1 MPVAVDT
8 VRSVVDSYVT
18 AQNTGDRAALLA
30 LFAPDGEFHDPVG
43 TPPHVGRDAIGAF
56 FDQVRTMA
64 RSFALEPKDVIVCG
78 TEAAM
83 VFEIHVT
90 IDDTNSMI
98 IDGVEIFVVNEDG
111 QIASLR
117 AYWDMSRART
127 RG

>member
-8 VRSVVDSYVT
+8 VRSVVDSYVA

-43 TPPHVGRDAIGAF
+43 TPPPVGRDAIGAF

-98 IDGVEIFVVNEDG
+98 SDGVEIFVVNEDG
-111 QIASLR
+111 QIAS
-117 AYWDMSRART
+117 
-127 RG
+127 

>member
-1 MPVAVDT
+1 MAVAVDT
-8 VRSVVDSYVT
+8 VRSVVDAYVA
-18 AQNTGDRAALLA
+18 AQNEGDKAAVVA

-43 TPPHVGRDAIGAF
+43 TPPHVGHEAIGAF

-64 RSFALEPKDVIVCG
+64 RAFALAPKDIIVCG
-78 TEAAM
+78 SEAAM

-90 IDDTNSMI
+90 IDDTTSMI
-98 IDGVEIFVVNEDG
+98 IDGVEIFALDEQG
-111 QIASLR
+111 RIASLR